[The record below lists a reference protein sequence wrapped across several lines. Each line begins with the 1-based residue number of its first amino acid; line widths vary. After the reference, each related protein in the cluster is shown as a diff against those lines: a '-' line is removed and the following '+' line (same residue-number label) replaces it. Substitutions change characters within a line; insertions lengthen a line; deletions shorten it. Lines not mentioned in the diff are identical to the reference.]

1 VRVNAKST
9 SVSLGG
15 KGMRYTVN
23 SKGRRTATA
32 RVPGTGMS
40 VQHTSAARKNPPR
53 RAVAPQASRATSA
66 PAAPPKPG
74 LFASKG
80 EKRLYGILARAQGM
94 SAATAAARCEQAA
107 TEFPAQRIAALTLA
121 GLFALGTDRD
131 MAIRTLGQ
139 VFASRVE
146 IADDEFLRRYA
157 PVKSFRMRANGRD
170 VAVPLSRDLVGM
182 RLVQLHTLARQFDW
196 AESAAAE
203 LKDTPVAQELRR
215 MLTAA
220 RGNASPGEPPGHRPS
235 RWLGNGSPWGE
246 RPAWMQ
252 DGVQAALLGGHEDL
266 EVVGESHYQD
276 NLRRLTGCPS
286 PDQRVRQEI
295 HAVPVAEDDNPH
307 DPDAVAVWIDGLQV
321 GHLSREDARR
331 YRPGLLAQERAH
343 GKPIALA
350 GVIAGGGI
358 RADGPGMLG
367 VFLRYDPAD
376 FGYQRQPAPPPP
388 GSRMRTALSD
398 ALATDAA
405 DDSYDLGWMAHLPD
419 DDIRAI
425 PVLRKLLGAET
436 SILSRH
442 YLYQHLEAALYRS
455 RNAFA
460 SALGEYDE
468 ACRLHDAEMDAIRQA
483 CMEKWGKVPH
493 LDTYRQMAIRQQKAH
508 DYRQALWWAERG
520 LSIYGSDCGRPEDVE
535 DLRQRAATYRAKL
548 RG

>member
-1 VRVNAKST
+1 
-9 SVSLGG
+9 
-15 KGMRYTVN
+15 
-23 SKGRRTATA
+23 
-32 RVPGTGMS
+32 MS
-40 VQHTSAARKNPPR
+40 VQHTSSARKNPPR
-53 RAVAPQASRATSA
+53 RAVTPQASRATSA

-94 SAATAAARCEQAA
+94 SAATAAARCEQVAA
-107 TEFPAQRIAALTLA
+107 EFPAQRIAALTLA
-121 GLFALGTDRD
+121 GLFALGPDRD
-131 MAIRTLGQ
+131 MAIRTLGR

-170 VAVPLSRDLVGM
+170 MAVPLSRDLIGM

-196 AESAAAE
+196 AESAAGE
-203 LKDTPVAQELRR
+203 LKNTPVAQELRR
-215 MLTAA
+215 MLTAT
-220 RGNASPGEPPGHRPS
+220 RGNASPAEPPTTARPAGP
-235 RWLGNGSPWGE
+235 GNGSPWGQ

-252 DGVQAALLGGHEDL
+252 DGVQAALLAGHEDL
-266 EVVGESHYQD
+266 EVMGESHYQD
-276 NLRRLTGCPS
+276 NLRRLTGYPS
-286 PDQRVRQEI
+286 PNQRVRLEI
-295 HAVPVAEDDNPH
+295 HAVLVAEDDNPH

-321 GHLSREDARR
+321 GYLSRENARH
-331 YRPGLLAQERAH
+331 YRPGLLAQQRAH

-350 GVIAGGGI
+350 GVIAGGGM

-376 FGYQRQPAPPPP
+376 FGYRRQPAPPPP

-405 DDSYDLGWMAHLPD
+405 DDSYDLGWMTHLPD

-425 PVLRKLLGAET
+425 PVLRKLLGTET

-455 RNAFA
+455 RNAFT

-468 ACRLHDAEMDAIRQA
+468 ACRLHDSEMDAIRQA
-483 CMEKWGKVPH
+483 CIGKWGKVPH

-520 LSIYGSDCGRPEDVE
+520 LPST
-535 DLRQRAATYRAKL
+535 AATAAGPKTSKTYASEPRPTAPS
-548 RG
+548 